1 MGIELRYDAPSE
13 RVCVAGIAADSPAI
27 SPATSPAKGRSA
39 QGGLK
44 VGKVGDLGGVGLKV
58 GDVLLAID
66 GVRAVDV
73 QTAAE
78 VLRMAAGRV
87 EVRVQR
93 CDGYGGDCG

>member
-27 SPATSPAKGRSA
+27 SPAISPAKGRRRGTSEGRQARA

-44 VGKVGDLGGVGLKV
+44 VGDLGGGGLRV

-66 GVRAVDV
+66 GWRAV
-73 QTAAE
+73 
-78 VLRMAAGRV
+78 
-87 EVRVQR
+87 
-93 CDGYGGDCG
+93 

>member
-13 RVCVAGIAADSPAI
+13 RVCVAGIAADSPA
-27 SPATSPAKGRSA
+27 KENQLGG
-39 QGGLK
+39 GGLS
-44 VGKVGDLGGVGLKV
+44 VGE
-58 GDVLLAID
+58 VLLAID

-87 EVRVQR
+87 EVHVQR
-93 CDGYGGDCG
+93 CDGYGGDCS